1 MPEIIMPMENEIK
14 GVMVAYLLDRRS
26 ALCRELAS
34 VERQLERLGE
44 PVRNPKMQP
53 DQKMKVVSEFTT

>member
-1 MPEIIMPMENEIK
+1 MGEITMPTESEIK

-34 VERQLERLGE
+34 VERQLERLGQ
-44 PVRNPKMQP
+44 PVRNPKMP
-53 DQKMKVVSEFTT
+53 TEILKPLSKSDT